1 MKKFALLI
9 IATCCAPV
17 APLAACASSPRLDPR
32 AAAFTAELV
41 ACVEK
46 SPTREASK
54 SCRDAVEAK
63 YDGGAK

>member
-9 IATCCAPV
+9 IATCCGPV
-17 APLAACASSPRLDPR
+17 AACASAPKLDPR
-32 AAAFTAELV
+32 AASFTSELV

-63 YDGGAK
+63 YDGGMK